1 MRPAA
6 VPGPGMSGYRRPCLP
21 SVHQAWSRAERK
33 GEART
38 GPRIQGRV
46 SREATG
52 AGWAWGLRA
61 GVWVKKVFAGNDG
74 PRHTLPADS
83 PVDPGPIRGQ
93 APTPEGRRQGGAGPA
108 LLTSPTASHTAA
120 QDRLPL
126 SNLQPSCCSF
136 CPDLSRRP
144 QQGPSP
150 APLLPHRGNRCPERQ
165 PAACE
170 TRGQAVHSGS

>member
-1 MRPAA
+1 MTCQGHPA
-6 VPGPGMSGYRRPCLP
+6 RRW
-21 SVHQAWSRAERK
+21 QGQDTAAWSPSPYEASRWARSWHVRLPRALPALRPPGLAPGERK
-33 GEART
+33 GKART
-38 GPRIQGRV
+38 GPRIQGHV
-46 SREATG
+46 SREAMG

-61 GVWVKKVFAGNDG
+61 GVWVEKVFTGNDG
-74 PRHTLPADS
+74 PSHTLPADS

-144 QQGPSP
+144 QQ
-150 APLLPHRGNRCPERQ
+150 
-165 PAACE
+165 
-170 TRGQAVHSGS
+170 